1 MDWIHHIPVYILNI
15 LMFSTLSGP
24 VFQLH
29 AIILTGVPGGIEYFL
44 LTLEGEGWLSRARV
58 KALQS
63 GINATI
69 RLPLGFIG
77 GYACLLGLYNTWA
90 ALAYWPRFVFF
101 FMGIHACW
109 NATFFG
115 TMAIQAEVV
124 DTCKRV
130 LDAEGIDHSTEGRF
144 IVCIPLHPPN
154 PPPLVYCISFVS

>member
-24 VFQLH
+24 VFHLH
-29 AIILTGVPGGIEYFL
+29 AMILTGVPGGIEYFVM
-44 LTLEGEGWLSRARV
+44 TLEGEGWLSRARV
-58 KALQS
+58 KALSS

-77 GYACLLGLYNTWA
+77 GYACLLGLYNTWN
-90 ALAYWPRFVFF
+90 ALANWPRFVFF

-124 DTCKRV
+124 DTCKRI
-130 LDAEGIDHSTEGRF
+130 LDAEGVPHSPEGRSQF
-144 IVCIPLHPPN
+144 AAPTPCLN
-154 PPPLVYCISFVS
+154 P